1 MPRPRLA
8 LLRRL
13 AAAGAIAS
21 FVVLSGTAC
30 DLTGGGD
37 DSSQEE
43 GGGDEDDDGGDGDD
57 GDDD

>member
-21 FVVLSGTAC
+21 FIVLSGTAC

-43 GGGDEDDDGGDGDD
+43 GGDEDGGDEEDGDD
-57 GDDD
+57 GDD